1 MDTPKQGDV
10 IDGYAYL
17 GGDPAKM
24 ESWKRADAAPAPA
37 AASGAP
43 RAGQEVDGH
52 VFLGGDPSKPESW
65 KAQKNYDAADVP
77 LTAISNI
84 LASALTEAENMAKGV
99 SHMVQHPV
107 DTASTFGRLALTAN
121 PLSPILNSV
130 IPYLPEEMQAKVK
143 PALEWINEPK
153 NQMMQEYAQKY
164 GGWENFKRTV
174 AENPVSFLMDLTT
187 PFTGGAG
194 TATKATTLPGKVAGA
209 VDKVGRFAAKASDP
223 VGLAASGVKLAG
235 KGLTESLG
243 VTTGA
248 GPAALKDAFDAGKIG
263 GEQGKTFRRAIMEEM
278 PAEEIV
284 GIAQKGMQ
292 NIRDKMF
299 NAYKSDKSVWEAQQG
314 RLSFSP
320 IDKAYTDLQNSLF
333 SNSGTRAH
341 SSLPLA
347 ERKQIAKLG
356 DVIDEW
362 RADPAAHTVEGL
374 DTLKQRLRNE
384 VNFKTDHD
392 QVVRAATQ
400 LSNSVLDTIK
410 TLAPPQYRKAMK
422 EYTESSRLLDQLERS
437 FSLGR
442 DSAAH
447 TAMSKLQSVMRN
459 NASTQ
464 YGIRTKDMT
473 NLETLGDV
481 SLRPALAGS
490 ALNSWSPRGIGRGI
504 MGAGAPAAAGLV
516 LSGLNPLTLGGAA
529 LGLASTSPRLVG
541 SMYHGAGRMAG
552 APGRLLDKLPSQI
565 SEPLAATGRGA
576 FSPMARQVYRM
587 EGDSLPPE
595 EQRARGGYLRM
606 RGR

>member
-1 MDTPKQGDV
+1 MDPPKQGAI

-17 GGDPAKM
+17 GGDPSKM
-24 ESWKRADAAPAPA
+24 ESWKKADAAPEAVA
-37 AASGAP
+37 ATGAP
-43 RAGQEVDGH
+43 RVGQVVDGH
-52 VFLGGDPSKPESW
+52 AYLGGDPSKQESW

-77 LTAISNI
+77 LTAISN
-84 LASALTEAENMAKGV
+84 LPASALTEAGNMVEGV
-99 SHMVQHPV
+99 KHMVQHPV
-107 DTASTFGRLALTAN
+107 DTASTFGRLGLSTN
-121 PLSPILNSV
+121 PLAPILGLV
-130 IPYLPEEMQAKVK
+130 APHLPEGMREKVQ
-143 PALEWINEPK
+143 PALDWLNEPK
-153 NQMMQEYAQKY
+153 NAMMQEYAQKY

-174 AENPVSFLMDLTT
+174 AENPVSFLMDATI
-187 PFTGGAG
+187 PFTGGAPA
-194 TATKATTLPGKVAGA
+194 TTKAGKIGQV
-209 VDKVGRFAAKASDP
+209 VAKASDP
-223 VGLAASGVKLAG
+223 VGLASSAASVARKGV
-235 KGLTESLG
+235 TESLG

-248 GPAALKDAFDAGKIG
+248 GPAALKDAFDAGKVG
-263 GEQGKTFRRAIMEEM
+263 GNKGQTFRRAIKEEM

-284 GIAQKGMQ
+284 GIAQQGMQ

-299 NAYKSDKSVWEAQQG
+299 SAYKNDKAVWEQQHG
-314 RLSFSP
+314 RLNFSP

-333 SNSGTRAH
+333 SNSGVRAH

-356 DVIDEW
+356 DVIAEW
-362 RADPAAHTVEGL
+362 RADPAAHTIEGL

-384 VNFKTDHD
+384 VNFKSDHD
-392 QVVRAATQ
+392 QVVRAATK

-442 DSAAH
+442 DDAAH

-464 YGIRTKDMT
+464 YGIRSKDMA

-490 ALNSWSPRGIGRGI
+490 ALNSWSPRGIGRGV
-504 MGAGAPAAAGLV
+504 MGAGAPAAAGLAF
-516 LSGLNPLTLGGAA
+516 SGLNPLTLGGAA

-541 SMYHGAGRMAG
+541 EMYHGMGRLAG
-552 APGRLLDKLPSQI
+552 APGRTLNKYAGKF
-565 SEPLAATGRGA
+565 SEPIKDVGRGA
-576 FSPMARQVYRM
+576 FSPMARQLYRM

-595 EQRARGGYLRM
+595 EEQRARGGYLR
-606 RGR
+606 RKAH

>member
-1 MDTPKQGDV
+1 MDPPKQGAI

-17 GGDPAKM
+17 GGDPSKQ
-24 ESWKRADAAPAPA
+24 ESWKKADAAPESVA
-37 AASGAP
+37 ATGAP
-43 RAGQEVDGH
+43 RVGQVVDGH
-52 VFLGGDPSKPESW
+52 AYLGGDPSKQESW

-77 LTAISNI
+77 LTAISN
-84 LASALTEAENMAKGV
+84 LPASALTEAGNMVEGV
-99 SHMVQHPV
+99 KHMVQHPV
-107 DTASTFGRLALTAN
+107 DTASTFARLGISTN
-121 PLSPILNSV
+121 PLAPILGLV
-130 IPYLPEEMQAKVK
+130 TPHLPEGVREKVQ
-143 PALEWINEPK
+143 PALDWLNEPK
-153 NQMMQEYAQKY
+153 NAIMQEYAEKY

-174 AENPVSFLMDLTT
+174 AENPVSFLMDATT
-187 PFTGGAG
+187 PFTGGVGAG
-194 TATKATTLPGKVAGA
+194 AKATKVGKVGQF
-209 VDKVGRFAAKASDP
+209 VAKASDP
-223 VGLAASGVKLAG
+223 VGLTASAAKMAG

-248 GPAALKDAFDAGKIG
+248 GPAALKDAFDAGKVG
-263 GEQGKTFRRAIMEEM
+263 GEPGKTFRRAIMEEM

-299 NAYKSDKSVWEAQQG
+299 SAYRTDKSVWEAQQG

-320 IDKAYTDLQNSLF
+320 IDKAYNDLQNSLF

-356 DVIDEW
+356 DVIAEW
-362 RADPAAHTVEGL
+362 RADPAAHTIEGL

-464 YGIRTKDMT
+464 YGIRSKDMAT
-473 NLETLGDV
+473 LETLGDV

-504 MGAGAPAAAGLV
+504 MGAGAPIASGIA
-516 LSGLNPLTLGGAA
+516 LSGAFNPLTLLGGAA
-529 LGLASTSPRLVG
+529 GLATTMPRLVG
-541 SMYHGAGRMAG
+541 EAYHGAGRMAG

-565 SEPLAATGRGA
+565 STPIKEVGRGA
-576 FSPMARQVYRM
+576 FSPMARQLYRM

-595 EQRARGGYLRM
+595 EEQRARGGYLRKASH
-606 RGR
+606 